1 MEKATARK
9 PPLPP
14 HRQRLD
20 EKASATAGKPPLHP
34 HRQRMDEKA
43 SAAARKPPLLP
54 VVKGQIGVSL
64 PLIISLILHSHLF
77 FPPAEWMRRPPPPR
91 ENRPSLS
98 VVKENRMKHQI
109 VLGLPI
115 SCGVGM
121 DMSKSHLRY
130 VYQWLTEICG
140 LIVWLIISCNILQ

>member
-54 VVKGQIGVSL
+54 VVK
-64 PLIISLILHSHLF
+64 
-77 FPPAEWMRRPPPPR
+77 EWMRRPPPPR